1 MYINEDYERDALKE
15 MMYLLESQM
24 ETEQEFVEYENRKPA
39 KILVTS
45 KIPQKDEFTVEFLPF

>member
-24 ETEQEFVEYENRKPA
+24 ETEQEFIEYENRKPA

-45 KIPQKDEFTVEFLPF
+45 KIPQKDESTVEFLPF